1 MNVNIYNASVF
12 RALQTMFILA
22 QPPGQQKLKTVDP
35 AVFLCPA
42 ARGFPRPFFYL
53 IYNAAKME
61 MALSRLCAAC
71 QLRLR

>member
-1 MNVNIYNASVF
+1 
-12 RALQTMFILA
+12 MFILA

-53 IYNAAKME
+53 IYNAANI
-61 MALSRLCAAC
+61 
-71 QLRLR
+71 